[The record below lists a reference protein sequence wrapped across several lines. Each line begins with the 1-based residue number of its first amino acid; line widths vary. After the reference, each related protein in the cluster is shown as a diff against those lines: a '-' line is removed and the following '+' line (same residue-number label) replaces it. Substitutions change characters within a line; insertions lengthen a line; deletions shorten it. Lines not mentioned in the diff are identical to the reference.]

1 MSLLS
6 RHILDPY
13 ASLIFLLSPTTSTI
27 HPYLLFLSITSLHHL
42 SSYFSLDFVKI
53 WHFHLLS
60 LASTCF
66 HINCVNQFYYPLLI
80 TSKQKF
86 NRQLPNHTQK
96 MKWCIQIPYKLISPI
111 ASPLLN
117 LTHLSHFG
125 WCFIFT
131 ASILGSNYY
140 KPQSSKLKYIIVLYT
155 LWVGDAWFN
164 EDETWTLSFWIHIP
178 DRTFENFFFPFS
190 FTFLERWSGSRPFL
204 LLKEAKIRWFLAVG
218 KQGIII
224 Q

>member
-1 MSLLS
+1 MSFLS

-96 MKWCIQIPYKLISPI
+96 MKWCIQIPYKLSSPI

-131 ASILGSNYY
+131 AYINSRKQLL
-140 KPQSSKLKYIIVLYT
+140 QASKLKAQSSNTFLCFIHYESEMHDSMKMKHEHWAFEYIYLIEHLK
-155 LWVGDAWFN
+155 
-164 EDETWTLSFWIHIP
+164 I
-178 DRTFENFFFPFS
+178 FS
-190 FTFLERWSGSRPFL
+190 FLSVSL
-204 LLKEAKIRWFLAVG
+204 S
-218 KQGIII
+218 
-224 Q
+224 

>member
-1 MSLLS
+1 MSFLS

-131 ASILGSNYY
+131 AYINSRKQLL
-140 KPQSSKLKYIIVLYT
+140 QASKLKAQIHSCALYIMSRRCMIQWRWNMNIELLNTYT
-155 LWVGDAWFN
+155 W
-164 EDETWTLSFWIHIP
+164 
-178 DRTFENFFFPFS
+178 
-190 FTFLERWSGSRPFL
+190 
-204 LLKEAKIRWFLAVG
+204 
-218 KQGIII
+218 
-224 Q
+224 